1 MLKKIISDG
10 KTGADPAGLS
20 VAIRHGISHGDTIP
34 KGRRTEAGALPE
46 KYNLQEMDD
55 RSFPKR
61 TENGLQRRLHY

>member
-1 MLKKIISDG
+1 MLKKIISG
-10 KTGADPAGLS
+10 GQPGADPAGL
-20 VAIRHGISHGDTIP
+20 VAIRHGIAHGGAIP

-55 RSFPKR
+55 RAFSKR